1 MKDPHLLPS
10 VPPNAF
16 AISTSL
22 SPSQFALQVL
32 PSLKLLFAIKVPP
45 QNMMV
50 PLDNFELL
58 QWKCNRAV
66 FWEIVLLLVYNALES
81 EYAVVSTGRPED
93 FA

>member
-10 VPPNAF
+10 VLPSAL
-16 AISTSL
+16 AI
-22 SPSQFALQVL
+22 SPSQFALQVV

-45 QNMMV
+45 QNMM
-50 PLDNFELL
+50 PLLDNLELL

-66 FWEIVLLLVYNALES
+66 FWEHVLPLVYNALDS